1 LNQYVAHISPGL
13 AYIVLDMLSPPK
25 KNHITCI
32 SLLAELAE
40 NSAHNTGSKSK
51 SRHYGEYSAR
61 SRSRRR
67 YSSDMNGYNAM
78 ANSTSTIVG
87 GRSDGLGFGA
97 SVDLGDGGE
106 LGVIDSKSPP
116 WGFHNS
122 KG

>member
-1 LNQYVAHISPGL
+1 
-13 AYIVLDMLSPPK
+13 MLSPPK

-40 NSAHNTGSKSK
+40 NSAHATGSKNK
-51 SRHYGEYSAR
+51 SRRHGDYGAR

-67 YSSDMNGYNAM
+67 YSSDMNGYNAL

-87 GRSDGLGFGA
+87 GRSGSDGFGA
-97 SVDLGDGGE
+97 KADLGDGGE
-106 LGVIDSKSPP
+106 LGATYSRSSP

-122 KG
+122 KD